1 MLSFTSSEQT
11 LERALKSIPLGSQTF
26 SKSYKHYPKGASP
39 LFLESGHGAY
49 VKDVDGNEY
58 IDLVNG
64 LAAVTIGYTNT
75 EINSA
80 VQDQLYKGTIFS
92 LPSTLEIEL
101 AEKLVKHIPSA
112 EKVRFGKNASDAT
125 SAAVRVSRAFTNR
138 DKVAVCGYHGWHDWY
153 IGSTDKNLGVPQA
166 VSDLT
171 STFQYNDIDSLKR
184 LFEREGSEYA
194 AVIMEPMNVEYPEP
208 GFLEEV
214 KSICHKNGSVLIF
227 DETVTGFRLNIG
239 GAQSLF
245 NVKPD
250 LSCFGK
256 GMANGFPIS
265 AIVGRSDIMA
275 MFDEVFFSF
284 TFGGELLSIAA
295 AIETI
300 SILEK
305 DDVLNVIENRG
316 LILYS
321 ALENILK
328 KYELEDYFYISGHPS
343 WSFINFKISD
353 QKRLYEIKTLFM
365 QECISR
371 GLLTLGSNNLSYAI
385 EDEVLD
391 NVISIY
397 DEVFYELR
405 EVLVNQRGLNLRCE
419 SLQPLF
425 KIRK

>member
-1 MLSFTSSEQT
+1 MLNFTSSESS

-39 LFLESGHGAY
+39 LFVDSAHGAY
-49 VKDVDGNEY
+49 VTDVDGNEY
-58 IDLVNG
+58 IDLVNS
-64 LAAVTIGYTNT
+64 LAAVTIGYTNDK
-75 EINSA
+75 INHA
-80 VQDQLYKGTIFS
+80 VKKQLDKGTIFS
-92 LPSTLEIEL
+92 LPSILETEL
-101 AEKLVKHIPSA
+101 AEKLIRHIPSA

-138 DKVAVCGYHGWHDWY
+138 DKIAVCGYHGWHDWY
-153 IGSTDKNLGVPQA
+153 IGSTDKNLGVPEA

-171 STFQYNDIDSLKR
+171 STFQFNDIESLKY
-184 LFEREGSEYA
+184 LFEQQGSEYA
-194 AVIMEPMNVEYPEP
+194 AVIMEPMNVEYPKP

-214 KSICHKNGSVLIF
+214 KSLCHRNGSLLIF

-245 NVKPD
+245 NVTPD

-265 AIVGRSDIMA
+265 AVVGRSDIMA

-305 DDVLNVIENRG
+305 DDVLNVIKNRG
-316 LILYS
+316 SILIS
-321 ALENILK
+321 ALKNILK
-328 KYELEDYFYISGHPS
+328 KHELEDYFYISGHPS

-385 EDEVLD
+385 DDEIL
-391 NVISIY
+391 NKIISIY
-397 DEVFYELR
+397 DEVFFELR
-405 EVLVNQRGLNLRCE
+405 EVLVNQRELNLRCE

-425 KIRK
+425 KVRK